1 MRPLRVHARSELARA
16 IDQTLHVADR
26 ETIQA
31 GHEVDVP
38 PDARKRP
45 RIGDW
50 PAGEKVWIVD
60 APELRQTCSDGWQA
74 GKMAADYLTGLIHNR
89 SVACDLKQ
97 SPSTPGKV
105 YALCKVDGQ
114 DLSAAMAE
122 AGMAWSYTPQTRDYT
137 VQETNAMIGVFGVH
151 AHDCMKAW
159 EWRTRQAPPR
169 S

>member
-1 MRPLRVHARSELARA
+1 MTQGSWIWIALAGLAALSAGSALAQAPVSAVPASVVIDGDTVRYNGVAVHLWG
-16 IDQTLHVADR
+16 I
-26 ETIQA
+26 
-31 GHEVDVP
+31 
-38 PDARKRP
+38 
-45 RIGDW
+45 
-50 PAGEKVWIVD
+50 D
-60 APELRQTCSDGWQA
+60 APERGQTCSDGWQA

-159 EWRTRQAPPR
+159 EWRTRQLPPR
-169 S
+169 Q